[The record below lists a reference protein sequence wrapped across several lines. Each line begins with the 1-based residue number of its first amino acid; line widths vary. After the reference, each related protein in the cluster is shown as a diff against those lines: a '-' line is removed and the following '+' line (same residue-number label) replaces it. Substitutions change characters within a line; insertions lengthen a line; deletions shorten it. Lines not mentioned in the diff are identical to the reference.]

1 MNRLKRFIGCT
12 LIIVSSVGA
21 LAKLTGY
28 DYIFFGVKQVWLR
41 GWSSG
46 NIDDLQFAID
56 TRTLKASDPIP
67 WAEALDEAQ
76 LSEEEYQW
84 VTDEN
89 TASFLVISRDT
100 VIYENYWHDH
110 DETTLTNSF
119 SMAKTIVAMAIG
131 LAVDDGLIDI
141 HAPISEY
148 LPRFSEGLASTMT
161 VEHVLQM
168 RTGIPFGESYTNPF
182 GFPAKAYYG
191 GDILKLLNPYR
202 PIVQPGTEFIYQSG
216 NTMLLA
222 EILTSVQDKNLTEFV
237 EEGLWGAIH
246 AEHNAE
252 WGLDAIDGDERSFAA
267 FYATTRDFARFG
279 KLLLNGGRVDSLA
292 ILTEGFVSKMISPV
306 HDEELELDVPFYG
319 YQTWMGH
326 LDDGP
331 EFYYMRGHR
340 GQYVVVV
347 PEEELIMVRTGYER
361 DMNTLRNLSV
371 DTYIYLEAALNIAD
385 RRRL

>member
-1 MNRLKRFIGCT
+1 MNIIKRFIGCT
-12 LIIVSSVGA
+12 LIIVSSVVA

-67 WAEALDEAQ
+67 WAEDLDEAH

-84 VTDEN
+84 MTDEN

-161 VEHVLQM
+161 GLMLRKTV
-168 RTGIPFGESYTNPF
+168 Y
-182 GFPAKAYYG
+182 A
-191 GDILKLLNPYR
+191 LLPC
-202 PIVQPGTEFIYQSG
+202 PT
-216 NTMLLA
+216 
-222 EILTSVQDKNLTEFV
+222 
-237 EEGLWGAIH
+237 
-246 AEHNAE
+246 
-252 WGLDAIDGDERSFAA
+252 
-267 FYATTRDFARFG
+267 
-279 KLLLNGGRVDSLA
+279 
-292 ILTEGFVSKMISPV
+292 
-306 HDEELELDVPFYG
+306 
-319 YQTWMGH
+319 
-326 LDDGP
+326 
-331 EFYYMRGHR
+331 
-340 GQYVVVV
+340 
-347 PEEELIMVRTGYER
+347 
-361 DMNTLRNLSV
+361 
-371 DTYIYLEAALNIAD
+371 
-385 RRRL
+385 